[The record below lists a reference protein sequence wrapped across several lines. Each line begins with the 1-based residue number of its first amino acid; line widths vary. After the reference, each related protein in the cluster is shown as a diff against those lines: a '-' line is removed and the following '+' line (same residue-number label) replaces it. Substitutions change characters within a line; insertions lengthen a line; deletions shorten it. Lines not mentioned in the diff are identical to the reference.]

1 MRARVPQDVDLE
13 DRLIYGLTPV
23 RFGYLVVA
31 GLGAILIWNLNAA
44 PLLLR
49 LPSCLLL
56 GCVGA
61 LVAWGRLAGRP
72 MDRFLADALLFFL
85 RNYRPARPRL
95 RRRRW
100 ELVPLNL
107 AAINEIAS
115 STPGSEQHG
124 G

>member
-31 GLGAILIWNLNAA
+31 GLGAILIWNLNPA

-49 LPSCLLL
+49 LPGCLLL

-61 LVAWGRLAGRP
+61 LLAWGRLAGRP
-72 MDRFLADALLFFL
+72 MDRILADALLFFL

-95 RRRRW
+95 RRGRR

-115 STPGSEQHG
+115 SPPGSEQDG

>member
-31 GLGAILIWNLNAA
+31 GLGAILIWNLNPE

-49 LPSCLLL
+49 LPGCLLL

-61 LVAWGRLAGRP
+61 LLAWGRLAGRP
-72 MDRFLADALLFFL
+72 MDRILADALLFFL

-95 RRRRW
+95 RRRRR

-115 STPGSEQHG
+115 SPPGSEQDG

>member
-31 GLGAILIWNLNAA
+31 GLGAILIWNLNVA
-44 PLLLR
+44 PLLIR
-49 LPSCLLL
+49 LPGCLLL

-61 LVAWGRLAGRP
+61 LLAWGRLACRP
-72 MDRFLADALLFFL
+72 MDRLLADALLFFL

-95 RRRRW
+95 PRRRR

-115 STPGSEQHG
+115 SPPGSEQDG

>member
-31 GLGAILIWNLNAA
+31 GLGAILIWNLSAA
-44 PLLLR
+44 SVLLR
-49 LPSCLLL
+49 LPGCLLL
-56 GCVGA
+56 AGLGA
-61 LVAWGRLAGRP
+61 LLAWGRLAGSP

-95 RRRRW
+95 RRRRR

-115 STPGSEQHG
+115 SPPPPEQDG

>member
-31 GLGAILIWNLNAA
+31 GVGAILIWKLNTAH
-44 PLLLR
+44 LLLR
-49 LPSCLLL
+49 LPGCLLL

-61 LVAWGRLAGRP
+61 LLAWGRLAGRP
-72 MDRFLADALLFFL
+72 MDRILADALLFFL

-95 RRRRW
+95 RKGRRA
-100 ELVPLNL
+100 LVPLHPSAL
-107 AAINEIAS
+107 TASAS
-115 STPGSEQHG
+115 SPPGSEQDG